1 MTKLDIDTLVK
12 ALNNETNEQ
21 VIETDYKSI
30 TQKKKEVLQN
40 IGISRENI
48 GVLLRKLKVYRYI
61 DGAHEIEYGRYI
73 RWISL
78 KDPTQLHLTSG
89 GIVCEIKV
97 ETPGIQVVCKNNM
110 NRMFQIN
117 LSENLVFQRL
127 TEQERVLLS
136 ALQYIS
142 E

>member
-1 MTKLDIDTLVK
+1 MTRLDIDSLVK

-30 TQKKKEVLQN
+30 TQKKKEILQN
-40 IGISRENI
+40 IGISHEDI
-48 GVLLRKLKVYRYI
+48 KVLLRKLKVYRYI

-78 KDPTQLHLTSG
+78 KDPTQLRLTSG

-97 ETPGIQVVCKNNM
+97 ETTGIQVVCKNNM
-110 NRMFQIN
+110 NRIFQIN
-117 LSENLVFQRL
+117 LSENLVFQHL

-136 ALQYIS
+136 ALQYLN

>member
-1 MTKLDIDTLVK
+1 MTKIDIDTLVK

-30 TQKKKEVLQN
+30 TQKKKEILQN
-40 IGISRENI
+40 IGITDESI
-48 GVLLRKLKVYRYI
+48 KVLLRKLKVYRYI

-78 KDPTQLHLTSG
+78 KDPTQLYLTSG

-97 ETPGIQVVCKNNM
+97 ETSGIQVVCKNNM

>member
-1 MTKLDIDTLVK
+1 MTRLDIDSLVK

-30 TQKKKEVLQN
+30 TQKKKEILQN
-40 IGISRENI
+40 IGISHEDI
-48 GVLLRKLKVYRYI
+48 KVLLRKLKVYRYI

-78 KDPTQLHLTSG
+78 KDPTQLRLTSG

-97 ETPGIQVVCKNNM
+97 ETTGIQVVCKNNM
-110 NRMFQIN
+110 NRIFQIN
-117 LSENLVFQRL
+117 LSENLVFQHL

-136 ALQYIS
+136 AIQCLS